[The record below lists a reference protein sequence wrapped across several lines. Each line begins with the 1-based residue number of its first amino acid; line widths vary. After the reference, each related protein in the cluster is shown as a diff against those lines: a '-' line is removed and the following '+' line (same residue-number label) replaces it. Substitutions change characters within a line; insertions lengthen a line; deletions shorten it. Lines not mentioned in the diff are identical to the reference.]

1 MHAANSDAAARARS
15 TRRRGRVDAAAQ
27 RTQEEHTCASQ
38 HARISQ
44 LVAQQGRHMPG
55 SLRTATA
62 VSLREAWRWALE
74 PVGEEGEMLVLFDH
88 AGEGAR
94 DGDERDTDMEV
105 RAAVM
110 NTSFGRGLYTTG
122 TVQKGQNIG
131 WYDGDNITEEQYCKL
146 TEETGLRHTLEA
158 PGNTYINGI
167 HSRTGMQYANS
178 GRNDRRNTAS
188 YTPGTAMLQANTNM
202 LAGQEVILA
211 YGWSAAAW
219 AEIDSGVVGMCAW
232 EERAPEGG
240 LGVTG
245 GQYIEE
251 IVTARPGK
259 GIGAHMLRQAR
270 HSWFSRGGS
279 ITGGTVELAAH
290 KGNTATEWYGRLGM
304 QVCRWWD
311 RAQGE
316 WELRGT
322 GLYVPEGPS
331 EAQGQE
337 GGIIMRAPGLVLDR
351 ALHNRQERRG
361 AGGGNITYQLIN
373 NGITELR
380 ERGLLEGVR
389 AMANRVYAGQRWW
402 VEGERSHI
410 ECLYRKPSP
419 ACPTR
424 FIIAVTRGAGDV
436 HTHTHEEYEAQ
447 GEEADELREET
458 GHDAVEGRAS
468 ETAGPGGAQ
477 PPMTARK
484 RTRKQQA
491 ADDRTRKKPRTG
503 DG

>member
-1 MHAANSDAAARARS
+1 MATSSEAAERARDARRRSRANAAAH
-15 TRRRGRVDAAAQ
+15 
-27 RTQEEHTCASQ
+27 RTQEAHECASR
-38 HARISQ
+38 HKHICQ
-44 LVAQQGRHMPG
+44 LAALQGRQVRDD
-55 SLRTATA
+55 LRKTDPAR
-62 VSLREAWRWALE
+62 LREAWRWRSE
-74 PVGEEGEMLVLFDH
+74 PAGGGGEMLVLFEH

-94 DGDERDTDMEV
+94 DGDERDTDTEV
-105 RAAVM
+105 RAAILH
-110 NTSFGRGLYTTG
+110 TSFGRGLFVAG

-424 FIIAVTRGAGDV
+424 FIIAVMREAGDV

-468 ETAGPGGAQ
+468 EATGLGGAQ
-477 PPMTARK
+477 PPRSARE

-491 ADDRTRKKPRTG
+491 ADERTRKKPRTG